1 MSDIPLNKEDAGSL
15 FVMAVRGGIAS
26 AFINRGISPTHEQW
40 KFLYQE
46 DMTLR
51 EISSIC
57 YDIGVD
63 INFTLSQRQ
72 ETEYQD
78 PDMDEPDV

>member
-15 FVMAVRGGIAS
+15 FVIAVRGGIAS
-26 AFINRGISPTHEQW
+26 ALIHRGLSPTHEQW

-57 YDIGVD
+57 YDICVD
-63 INFTLSQRQ
+63 INFTLSPRQ
-72 ETEYQD
+72 ETEYQETD
-78 PDMDEPDV
+78 LHDV